1 MKKQYLKPTTRVVML
16 KQRYRILSGSPVARS
31 LNGAPEG
38 IGWAENGIGEDEVL
52 R

>member
-1 MKKQYLKPTTRVVML
+1 MEKQYLKPTTRVVVL
-16 KQRYRILSGSPVARS
+16 QQCRILAGSPVATS

-38 IGWAENGIGEDEVL
+38 IGWAENGIGDTDVL

>member
-1 MKKQYLKPTTRVVML
+1 MKKQYLKPATRVVKL
-16 KQRYRILSGSPVARS
+16 KQCRILSGSPVARS
-31 LNGAPEG
+31 LKGAPEG

>member
-1 MKKQYLKPTTRVVML
+1 MKKQYLKPTTRVVVL
-16 KQRYRILSGSPVARS
+16 QQCRILAGSPVARS

-38 IGWAENGIGEDEVL
+38 IDWAENGIGEDDVL